1 MFDINKCTFDML
13 NNVTRDNDS
22 NIVLIHI
29 PVGSI
34 NPAEIDSYTKSALD
48 IIKQIES
55 LKDYK
60 ILAMPYKNKNDIITF
75 TKIQEQEL
83 NALGWF
89 KESK

>member
-1 MFDINKCTFDML
+1 MFDINKCTFDTL

-22 NIVLIHI
+22 NIILVHI

-34 NPAEIDSYTKSALD
+34 NPAEIDSH
-48 IIKQIES
+48 IKDAIVTIEQMES
-55 LKDYK
+55 LKGYK
-60 ILAMPYKNKNDIITF
+60 ILAMPYKNKSDIIAF
-75 TKIQEQEL
+75 TKIQKQEL